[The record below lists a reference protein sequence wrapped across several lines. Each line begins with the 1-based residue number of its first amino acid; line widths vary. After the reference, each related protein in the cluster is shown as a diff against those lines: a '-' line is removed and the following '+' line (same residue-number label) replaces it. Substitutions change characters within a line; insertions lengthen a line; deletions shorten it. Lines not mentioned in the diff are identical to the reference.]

1 MAATRRPTTDVRDAV
16 LDLHGHDVAYRRAG
30 SGPVVLLVHGI
41 AGTNDVWDEVLP
53 ELATTHTVIAP
64 DLPGHGRSGAAAGDY
79 SVGAMAATLRDL
91 VLALGIERVTVV
103 GHSLGGGVA
112 MQYSYLFPEHCE
124 RLVLV
129 SAGGLGRSVAL
140 ALRSAALPGSEVVTA
155 GLGLAARV
163 GGRVLGATGL
173 VRPERVAAPTRE
185 LGRSVASLADR
196 DTRTAFLATLRAV
209 VGPVGQRVFAG
220 DRLYLAAAMPTL
232 IVWGERDPIIPV
244 GHGRRAH
251 AAMPGSRLEVLP
263 GVGHFPPLEAP
274 AELTAAL
281 RSFLD
286 TTEPAVADPDRF
298 RALLRDR
305 TADGR
310 PDAGQP

>member
-1 MAATRRPTTDVRDAV
+1 MIGP
-16 LDLHGHDVAYRRAG
+16 
-30 SGPVVLLVHGI
+30 SGCGKSTLL
-41 AGTNDVWDEVLP
+41 L
-53 ELATTHTVIAP
+53 L
-64 DLPGHGRSGAAAGDY
+64 AAG
-79 SVGAMAATLRDL
+79 LL
-91 VLALGIERVTVV
+91 
-103 GHSLGGGVA
+103 
-112 MQYSYLFPEHCE
+112 
-124 RLVLV
+124 
-129 SAGGLGRSVAL
+129 
-140 ALRSAALPGSEVVTA
+140 
-155 GLGLAARV
+155 
-163 GGRVLGATGL
+163 
-173 VRPERVAAPTRE
+173 RPERLSAPTRE

-196 DTRTAFLATLRAV
+196 GTRTAFLATLRAV

-274 AELTAAL
+274 AELTAVL

-305 TADGR
+305 PTG
-310 PDAGQP
+310 

>member
-1 MAATRRPTTDVRDAV
+1 MAPSRRPATDVQEAV

-41 AGTNDVWDEVLP
+41 AGTSAVWDAILP
-53 ELATTHTVIAP
+53 ELAATHTVIAP
-64 DLPGHGRSGAAAGDY
+64 DLPGHGRSGRSAGDY

-91 VLALGIERVTVV
+91 LLALGLERATVV

-112 MQYSYLFPEHCE
+112 MQYAYLFPEHCE

-140 ALRSAALPGSEVVTA
+140 TLRSAALPGSEVVTA
-155 GLGLAARV
+155 GLGLVARG
-163 GGRVLGATGL
+163 GGRALGAVGL
-173 VRPERVAAPTRE
+173 LRPERVSPPARE
-185 LGRSVASLADR
+185 LGRSVAALADR
-196 DTRTAFLATLRAV
+196 ETRTAFLATLRAV

-274 AELTAAL
+274 EELAAAL
-281 RSFLD
+281 REFLA

-305 TADGR
+305 PDG
-310 PDAGQP
+310 